1 MKKDGTS
8 GPDQLAGTSGN
19 DVINGLGG
27 NDTIKGQGGADVL
40 AGGAGLDTIRG
51 GDGNDYIMAGTG
63 NDTVYGDSGQDIV
76 KAGTGDDVVRGGA
89 GNDKLYGEDG
99 NDTLFG
105 EGGNDWLDGGGTTNK
120 LFGGA
125 GNDTLI
131 WQTGQIELKNQGAP
145 DSTFD
150 GGSGY
155 DTLRI
160 DNDVLWYASDFE
172 GGWTGPFVG
181 EVGILAGDGSLSLK
195 IGNAT
200 PEDVPGIHADIPG
213 IERIEVSGIGPVVL
227 ESRSDV
233 PIDYT
238 IVATPF
244 DDSMAAGAGDQVL
257 YGEGGNDFINGREG
271 DDRLY
276 GGGGN
281 DVISG
286 GSGRDRLDGG
296 SGEDTYSDYL
306 PDMFGE
312 RITSFEGAGKAG
324 GDKLNLLLPAQ
335 PKDIRV
341 TEHAGYT
348 TFDWLDDG
356 TNAVL
361 RVDATGLKLGIDYF
375 YF

>member
-1 MKKDGTS
+1 MRKDGTS
-8 GPDQLAGTSGN
+8 GPDRLVGTPDN

-27 NDTIKGQGGADVL
+27 NDTIKGLGGADVL
-40 AGGAGLDTIRG
+40 AAGAGRDTIWG
-51 GDGNDYIMAGTG
+51 GDGNDYILAGTG
-63 NDTVYGDSGQDIV
+63 NDRVYGDSGQDTV

-89 GNDKLYGEDG
+89 GNDKLHGEDG

-105 EGGNDWLDGGGTTNK
+105 EGGDDWLDGGGITNK

-131 WQTGQIELKNQGAP
+131 WETGQIELRNQGAP
-145 DSTFD
+145 ASTFN

-160 DNDVLWYASDFE
+160 DNDVLYYISDFE
-172 GGWTGPFVG
+172 GGWIGPFAG

-200 PEDVPGIHADIPG
+200 PEDVPGIHASVQS

-238 IVATPF
+238 IVATPL
-244 DDSMAAGAGDQVL
+244 DDDMAAGAGDQVL
-257 YGEGGNDFINGREG
+257 YGKDGNDSIGGREG

-276 GGGGN
+276 GGAGN
-281 DVISG
+281 DLISG
-286 GSGRDRLDGG
+286 GSGLDRLEGG
-296 SGEDTYSDYL
+296 PGEDTYSDYL

-312 RITSFEGAGKAG
+312 RITNFEGAGKAG
-324 GDKLNLLLPAQ
+324 GDRLDLLLPAQ
-335 PKDIRV
+335 PEDIRV

-348 TFDWLDDG
+348 TFDWLDDD
-356 TNAVL
+356 TSAVL
-361 RVDATGLKLGIDYF
+361 RVDATGLKLGVDYF
-375 YF
+375 YS